1 MIIRP
6 EKILIVDDAKF
17 MRITIR
23 KILEK
28 LGFEY
33 IYEADSV
40 DEALQIYQLQRP
52 DFVTMDITMPGDSGL
67 EGLRKIKEINPAAK
81 ILMVSAVSSK
91 VNIVKA
97 FSFGAVYFLAKPFT
111 SESFTAI
118 LSKVFN
124 LEIPGALSGT
134 AGSVAAK
141 KNKPALT
148 LAALNDYI
156 EIGIEEFAVI
166 GRCCKCPTEE
176 EKGRNIEKCNIADN
190 KKDFIPC
197 KFITVSEQQVK
208 IHFENGDFFV
218 TALPE
223 SKFITKL
230 NDAILAPNRKYH
242 LMQDDILNL
251 GNIDFT
257 VNITM

>member
-23 KILEK
+23 KLLEK
-28 LGFEY
+28 LGFEN

-40 DEALQIYQLQRP
+40 DEALQIYQLQKP

-67 EGLRKIKEINPAAK
+67 EGLRRIKEINPAAK

-91 VNIVKA
+91 ANIVKA

-111 SESFTAI
+111 PESFTAI

-124 LEIPGALSGT
+124 LEMPGELAGR
-134 AGSVAAK
+134 AGSSPSKAAK
-141 KNKPALT
+141 PSLT
-148 LAALNDYI
+148 LAAQDGGI
-156 EIGIEEFAVI
+156 EIGVEDSAVI

-176 EKGRNIEKCNIADN
+176 EKNRNIEKCNIADN

-197 KFITVSEQQVK
+197 KYITISEQQVK
-208 IHFENGDFFV
+208 IHFENGDFFI

-223 SKFITKL
+223 SKFTAKL
-230 NDAILAPNRKYH
+230 NDALLTPGRKYH
-242 LMQDDILNL
+242 IMQGDILNL
-251 GNIDFT
+251 GNLNFT
-257 VNITM
+257 VNITK